1 MKKIACEKCLG
12 MLNANNCHL
21 PCGFTG
27 LEMRQLLY
35 AYRCPDI
42 PGAHQTT
49 IDVQKR
55 NLERF
60 RILSGNCLF
69 WGKTTMPSM
78 LKEMLDKDKKKLF
91 DYQ

>member
-1 MKKIACEKCLG
+1 MKQTACEKCLT
-12 MLNANNCHL
+12 MLNATNCHL

-27 LEMRQLLY
+27 LEMRQLLF

-49 IDVQKR
+49 RDVQRR
-55 NLERF
+55 NHERF
-60 RILSGNCLF
+60 QMLSEHCLY

-78 LKEMLDKDKKKLF
+78 LQALLNKNK
-91 DYQ
+91 